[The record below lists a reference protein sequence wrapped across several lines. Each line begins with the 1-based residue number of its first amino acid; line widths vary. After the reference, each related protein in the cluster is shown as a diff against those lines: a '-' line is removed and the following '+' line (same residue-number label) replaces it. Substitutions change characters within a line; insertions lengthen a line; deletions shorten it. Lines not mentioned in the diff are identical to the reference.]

1 MPAYYQNLE
10 ARNYVP
16 GGNVAFSLDGLPAKN
31 RVRNISLRFE
41 LTGSKGATDVLN
53 GDLFAKLVANIK
65 LGQFVNIPGYE
76 LQRLLWAIHG
86 HVIEDPSVYY
96 SITNTSATTFSMV
109 FVLDLPFRDSR
120 GPASDDGSLPVE
132 ALNGKN
138 LELSF
143 ASSTLWNVGAIA
155 VTAGIVRCSVEFIH
169 ETNIPQLARIEYI
182 DASSQ
187 TQRLPAGIY
196 SELLIMKPDQS
207 LITPADIATLDVK
220 ADGRPILQNMRFE
233 QLIQAWNRTAC
244 RNQCGTGRAE
254 LSPTGAPF
262 LPLSWRDNSG
272 KSNATKQMYA
282 ENNVLVQVTSGSLTN
297 PRFVAW
303 RLVPKD
309 DAAIAELTAQIGL
322 PPGAQHYE
330 PAVASKTQPHGV
342 GDGKPATKKVMAI
355 NKFLPGK
362 WRRTPTPGNKLA

>member
-1 MPAYYQNLE
+1 MPAYFQNLE
-10 ARNYVP
+10 ARNFVP

-31 RVRNISLRFE
+31 RVRNINLRFE
-41 LTGSKGATDVLN
+41 LSGTKGSTDVLN
-53 GDLFAKLVANIK
+53 GDLFAKVVSNIK

-76 LQRLLWAIHG
+76 LQKLLWAIHG
-86 HVIEDPSVYY
+86 HVVEDPNVYY
-96 SITNTSATTFSMV
+96 SITNAASTTFNMV
-109 FVLDLPFRDSR
+109 INLDLPFRDAR
-120 GPASDDGSLPVE
+120 GPASDDGSLAVE
-132 ALNGKN
+132 ALAGKS

-143 ASSTLWNVGAIA
+143 ASSTVWSVGSIA

-187 TQRLPAGIY
+187 TMRLQPGIY

-207 LITPADIATLDVK
+207 LITPSDVATLDVK

-233 QLIQAWNRTAC
+233 QLIQAWNRSAC
-244 RNQCGTGRAE
+244 RNQCGTGRGE
-254 LSPTGAPF
+254 LSVAGAPF
-262 LPLSWRDNSG
+262 LPLSWRDNTG

-282 ENNVLVQVTSGSLTN
+282 ESNVLVQITSGALTN

-309 DAAIAELTAQIGL
+309 DAAIAELSAAIGL
-322 PPGAQHYE
+322 PPGAAHYE

-355 NKFLPGK
+355 NRFFPGK
-362 WRRTPTPGNKLA
+362 WRRTKTPGNKL